1 MSESALLELRFQ
13 ADPSRLASVRARV
26 RAVAAALV
34 HDARWV
40 ADVVMA
46 VNEACVN
53 VIQHAYQGNAAGE
66 IVLKMRQAGVF
77 LEIALLD
84 FAPPV
89 LLENIRPRALDDIR
103 PGGLGTH
110 FIRTLMDRCE
120 YANLDG
126 GQGNLLRMQKRL
138 REPTRH
144 FSSGD
149 LGTYS

>member
-1 MSESALLELRFQ
+1 MSEPALLEMRFA
-13 ADPSRLASVRARV
+13 ADPHGLASVRERV
-26 RAVAAALV
+26 RAVATSLV

-53 VIQHAYQGNAAGE
+53 VIQHAYKGNAAGE
-66 IVLKMRQAGVF
+66 IVLNMRRAGMF

-89 LLENIRPRALDDIR
+89 VLDNIRPRALDDLR

-110 FIRTLMDRCE
+110 FIRSLMDRCE
-120 YANLDG
+120 YANLAYG
-126 GQGNLLRMQKRL
+126 RGNLLRMQKRL
-138 REPTRH
+138 HTPPGLHGEQNHGSLP
-144 FSSGD
+144 
-149 LGTYS
+149 

>member
-1 MSESALLELRFQ
+1 MTQPLLLDLRFK
-13 ADPSRLASVRARV
+13 ADPAWLGTVRERV
-26 RAVAAALV
+26 RATAMGLV

-40 ADVVMA
+40 ADVVLA

-53 VIQHAYQGNAAGE
+53 VIQHAYQGNATGE
-66 IVLKMRQAGVF
+66 IVLRMKQAGVF

-89 LLENIRPRALDDIR
+89 AIEEIQPRALEDIR

-120 YANLDG
+120 YANLAG
-126 GQGNLLRMQKRL
+126 GTGNLLRMQKRL
-138 REPTRH
+138 CAPPT
-144 FSSGD
+144 STLAGNT
-149 LGTYS
+149 GN

>member
-1 MSESALLELRFQ
+1 MTHQVLLDLRFK
-13 ADPSRLASVRARV
+13 ADPAWLGMVRDRV
-26 RAVAAALV
+26 RTAATALV

-40 ADVVMA
+40 ADVVLA

-66 IVLKMRQAGVF
+66 IVLRMRQAGVF

-89 LLENIRPRALDDIR
+89 AIDEIRPRALEDVR

-120 YANLDG
+120 YANLADG
-126 GQGNLLRMQKRL
+126 AGNLLRMRKRL
-138 REPTRH
+138 HGPVAGPAADNPG
-144 FSSGD
+144 S
-149 LGTYS
+149 

>member
-1 MSESALLELRFQ
+1 MTQPLLLDLRFK
-13 ADPSRLASVRARV
+13 ADPAWLGTVRERV
-26 RAVAAALV
+26 RATALGLV

-40 ADVVMA
+40 ADVVLA

-53 VIQHAYQGNAAGE
+53 VIQHAYQGNATGE
-66 IVLKMRQAGVF
+66 IVLRMKQAGVF

-89 LLENIRPRALDDIR
+89 AIEEIQPRALEDIR

-120 YANLDG
+120 YANLAG
-126 GQGNLLRMQKRL
+126 GAGNLLRMQKRL
-138 REPTRH
+138 Y
-144 FSSGD
+144 SSSTSPSAENTGN
-149 LGTYS
+149 